1 MFLLLSL
8 LPALL
13 TVVLTALAVPFMVAR
28 HVAAAEG
35 DMEVEA
41 YEAWDV
47 VLADLE
53 EADVEAG
60 WDALLTVAVECDEWS
75 ALLDVCDG
83 TLTLVEWQ
91 EGKVRTSQGVWV

>member
-1 MFLLLSL
+1 MMLLGFFLLPMFLLAVASL
-8 LPALL
+8 AI
-13 TVVLTALAVPFMVAR
+13 PFLVAA
-28 HVAAAEG
+28 HVAVAEG
-35 DMEVEA
+35 AVEVEA

-53 EADVEAG
+53 EAEVEAG

-91 EGKVRTSQGVWV
+91 KGKEYAMALVG